1 MEGNEKEAE
10 SRNGEELRQAPS
22 IILYTYVAPALA

>member
-1 MEGNEKEAE
+1 MEWSEKEAE

-22 IILYTYVAPALA
+22 IILYTYAAPARV